1 MNYNALT
8 SKVSKYI
15 QVKKNTFDYRD
26 QWAKTTKKLLTDTL
40 QGIIDNTDLEAE
52 LEIKDEVENLEVII
66 FNLGRMKSGIREKLD
81 GDEFRSVVRN
91 NGMLVY
97 QQLFNG
103 KIVVLIV
110 QPFLEG
116 YGQPQQ
122 PKTLEIVRPEE
133 LNEGFIIRHVE
144 ELLKELIAWEDYDD
158 DQPTPASIGFNTN
171 FQLAEGDVE

>member
-1 MNYNALT
+1 MNLTALK
-8 SKVSKYI
+8 SKVEKYI

-26 QWAKTTKKLLTDTL
+26 QWNNETRDLIKTTL
-40 QGIIDNTDLEAE
+40 QKVIDDTDLDAE
-52 LEIKDEVENLEVII
+52 IEIKDSVENLEVII
-66 FNLGRMKSGIREKLD
+66 MNLGRMKSGIREKLD
-81 GDEFRSVVRN
+81 GDESRSVVRN

-116 YGQPQQ
+116 YGEPQQ
-122 PKTLEIVRPEE
+122 PKSLEIVRPSE

-144 ELLKELIAWEDYDD
+144 EFLKDLVAWEDYDD
-158 DQPTPASIGFNTN
+158 DQPVGKHPIGFSTN
-171 FQLAEGDVE
+171 FAPEEEV